1 MSKKELSAFGFCL
14 PDKEYIL
21 FLLTK
26 LGTFV
31 SGFQHQNF
39 ASVKFEGIAIKDY
52 VLRGKTEFDIPIAK
66 RR

>member
-21 FLLTK
+21 FPLTK
-26 LGTFV
+26 LGAFV

-39 ASVKFEGIAIKDY
+39 ASAKFEGIAIKDY
-52 VLRGKTEFDIPIAK
+52 VLCGKTEFYIPIAK

>member
-1 MSKKELSAFGFCL
+1 MSKKELSDFGFCL

-31 SGFQHQNF
+31 SGYMHQNL
-39 ASVKFEGIAIKDY
+39 AAAKFEGIAIKDY
-52 VLRGKTEFDIPIAK
+52 VLCGKTEFYIPIAK